1 MTQYKELFMMIGN
14 YAIAIVFLLIGY
26 AMGRNSID
34 KPVIA
39 VPKPKPAKEPPY
51 HDDQPSLYDEALMSD
66 QKQRIDTI

>member
-1 MTQYKELFMMIGN
+1 MTQYKELVMIMCN
-14 YAIAIVFLLIGY
+14 LIISIVFLLIGY

-51 HDDQPSLYDEALMSD
+51 HDDQPSIYDEALRSEPE
-66 QKQRIDTI
+66 RIDTV